1 MAFPEA
7 WASVTS
13 AAEWRNE
20 RLCMKIPES
29 LLGARRR
36 FVGDHGGFLGLRH
49 MNESV
54 FQRCERE
61 Y

>member
-20 RLCMKIPES
+20 RLCMKIPERFA
-29 LLGARRR
+29 LRR
-36 FVGDHGGFLGLRH
+36 VAL
-49 MNESV
+49 
-54 FQRCERE
+54 
-61 Y
+61 